1 MIPPRNRAVALLLAA
16 FSLGLLLGG
25 VSLVLATKAG
35 KAEFVWDGGRRGGP
49 GHPGGMS
56 GGRAARLQRQIG
68 FSATTKDSIDA
79 IYQRGSVVIDSIGAK
94 IRPQVD
100 SLFEIIRPAV
110 EARRQQSR
118 TEIRALL
125 TAPQRE
131 RYDSIVRADDENRR
145 RMREQGRGRGPR

>member
-1 MIPPRNRAVALLLAA
+1 MIPPRNRAVALLLAS

-35 KAEFVWDGGRRGGP
+35 KADFAWHGGRRGG
-49 GHPGGMS
+49 GMM
-56 GGRAARLQRQIG
+56 GGRAAWLQREIG
-68 FSATTKDSIDA
+68 FDAATKDSIDA
-79 IYQRGSVVIDSIGAK
+79 IYRRGTVVIDSIGAQ

-145 RMREQGRGRGPR
+145 RMREQGRNRGPR